1 VDSCRGERVRDAEG
15 KNEVWAAMSGE
26 CFPIT
31 VLPHVSRI
39 YRDYLA
45 MAESVGDAPVRR
57 WYGAEP
63 FGGRWVGKAEP
74 VEHAGRLADLLEQQA
89 VEFGASD
96 AAKANIAK
104 LREGAR
110 AVVTGQ
116 QVVLFGGPLLTL
128 LKAATAVAR
137 AKEATKASGV
147 EHVPVFWLA
156 TEDHDLEE
164 VDQVSLLTKTS
175 VETLRAGLMV
185 AHAVPVG
192 GVVPGPELDAVLERA
207 SELLEFAPVSEWL
220 RECYLAGSDGVRPTL
235 ALAFGRLMA
244 RIFAEQGLIVMDAAS
259 RGFHALGARTLRYAI
274 EHADELQAA
283 LIARSKELVAAG
295 YHAQVLVAEGGS
307 MLFLL
312 DEATGE
318 RVALRRV
325 GNGDVQ
331 WKAGGRIY
339 SSADLIAILETTPER
354 LSPNALL
361 RPVFQDTLLPTA
373 AYVGGP
379 AEIAYFAQS
388 AVLYEA
394 VFGMGM
400 GKGKG
405 MGRITPVL
413 PRLSATL
420 LEPSIAAVMNKDEVQ
435 LPDALTTSEALAQR
449 LGARAMPIEGKRKLA
464 AVGNALETELAALT
478 EYLGGMDVSLG
489 KSAEVSGSKMRYQM
503 NRLRRMAATFQLQKE
518 ASLRKHADA
527 ITLHVFPNG
536 HPQERVVAGVWFMAK
551 YGDGLVERL
560 VGVAGNQ
567 CPGHVVVKL

>member
-1 VDSCRGERVRDAEG
+1 
-15 KNEVWAAMSGE
+15 MSSE

-31 VLPHVSRI
+31 VLPHVSAL

-45 MAESVGDAPVRR
+45 MAESAADAEVRR

-63 FGGRWVGKAEP
+63 FAGRWIGRDA
-74 VEHAGRLADLLEQQA
+74 AGFEGARAARLADLLDEQA
-89 VEFGASD
+89 VEFGAGD
-96 AAKANIAK
+96 VAKANIAK
-104 LREGAR
+104 LRAGAR

-116 QVVLFGGPLLTL
+116 QVVLFGGPLLTI

-137 AKEATKASGV
+137 SKEATQATGV
-147 EHVPVFWLA
+147 EYVPVFWMA
-156 TEDHDLEE
+156 TEDHDLAE

-175 VETLRAGLMV
+175 VETLRAGLKV

-207 SELLEFAPVSEWL
+207 SELLEFAPVSELLW
-220 RECYLAGSDGVRPTL
+220 ECYAEKDGARPTL
-235 ALAFGRLMA
+235 AVAFGRLIA
-244 RIFAEQGLIVMDAAS
+244 RIFADQGLVVMDAAV
-259 RGFHALGARTLRYAI
+259 RGFHALGAETLRYAI
-274 EHADELQAA
+274 EHAEELQAA
-283 LIARSKELVAAG
+283 LIARGEELVKAG
-295 YHAQVLVAEGGS
+295 YHAQVLVAAGGS

-325 GNGDVQ
+325 ASADGVMQ
-331 WKAGGRIY
+331 WKAGGRVY
-339 SSADLIAILETTPER
+339 SAAELLEILETAPER

-361 RPVFQDTLLPTA
+361 RPVFQDAVLPTA

-394 VFGMGM
+394 IL
-400 GKGKG
+400 
-405 MGRITPVL
+405 GRITPVL

-420 LEPSIAAVMNKDEVQ
+420 LEPAIAAVMEKDELQ
-435 LPDALTTSEALAQR
+435 LPDAMTTAEELAQR
-449 LGARAMPIEGKRKLA
+449 LGARAMPIEEKRKLA
-464 AVGNALETELAALT
+464 AVGNAMETELAALT
-478 EYLGGMDVSLG
+478 EYLAGMDASLG
-489 KSAEVSGSKMRYQM
+489 RAAEVSGSKMLYQM
-503 NRLRRMAATFQLQKE
+503 NRLRRMAATFELQKE
-518 ASLRKHADA
+518 ASLRKHAEA
-527 ITLHVFPNG
+527 ITLNVFPEG

-567 CPGHVVVKL
+567 CPGHVVVRL

>member
-1 VDSCRGERVRDAEG
+1 
-15 KNEVWAAMSGE
+15 MSVE

-31 VLPHVSRI
+31 VLPHVSQI

-45 MAESVGDAPVRR
+45 MAESADDAPVRR

-63 FGGRWVGKAEP
+63 FAGRWLGTAAAVD
-74 VEHAGRLADLLEQQA
+74 HAGRLADLLEAQA
-89 VEFGASD
+89 AEFGASD

-104 LREGAR
+104 LRAGAR

-128 LKAATAVAR
+128 LKAATAIAR
-137 AKEATKASGV
+137 AKEATRATGV
-147 EHVPVFWLA
+147 DHVPVFWMA
-156 TEDHDLEE
+156 TEDHDLKE
-164 VDQVSLLTKTS
+164 VDQVSLLTKSS
-175 VETLRAGLMV
+175 VETLRVGFKV

-192 GVVPGPELDAVLERA
+192 GVVPGPELEAVLERA

-220 RECYLAGSDGVRPTL
+220 RECYLAGSDGVRPSL
-235 ALAFGRLMA
+235 AVGFGRLMA
-244 RIFAEQGLIVMDAAS
+244 RIFAEEGLIVMDAAP
-259 RGFHALGARTLRYAI
+259 RGFHALGARTLRYAV
-274 EHADELQAA
+274 EHADKLQAA
-283 LIARSKELVAAG
+283 SIARSEELVRAG

-312 DEATGE
+312 DETTGE
-318 RVALRRV
+318 RVALRRTAS
-325 GNGDVQ
+325 GNGDGQ
-331 WKAGGRIY
+331 WKAGTHVY
-339 SSADLIAILETTPER
+339 SSADLIGILEAAPER

-388 AVLYEA
+388 AVLYEEIL
-394 VFGMGM
+394 
-400 GKGKG
+400 
-405 MGRITPVL
+405 GRITPVL

-420 LEPSIAAVMNKDEVQ
+420 LEPAIAAVMDKDEVQ
-435 LPDALTTSEALAQR
+435 LPDAMTTAEELAQR
-449 LGARAMPIEGKRKLA
+449 LGARAMPIEAKRKLA
-464 AVGNALETELAALT
+464 AVGNAVETELEALT
-478 EYLGGMDVSLG
+478 EYLGGLDESLG
-489 KSAEVSGSKMRYQM
+489 RAAEVSGSKMLYQM

-518 ASLRKHADA
+518 TSLRKHAEA
-527 ITLHVFPNG
+527 ITLHVFPDG

-551 YGDGLVERL
+551 YGEGLVERL

-567 CPGHVVVKL
+567 CPGHVVVRL

>member
-1 VDSCRGERVRDAEG
+1 
-15 KNEVWAAMSGE
+15 MSVE

-31 VLPHVSRI
+31 VLPHVSQI

-45 MAESVGDAPVRR
+45 MAESADGAPVRR

-63 FGGRWVGKAEP
+63 FAGRWLGKTAP
-74 VEHAGRLADLLEQQA
+74 VEHAGRLADLLESQA

-104 LREGAR
+104 LRAGAR

-137 AKEATKASGV
+137 AKEATKATGV

-156 TEDHDLEE
+156 TEDHDLKE

-175 VETLRAGLMV
+175 VETLRAGLKV

-192 GVVPGPELDAVLERA
+192 GVVPGPELDAVLERT

-220 RECYLAGSDGVRPTL
+220 RECYLAGSDGARPTL
-235 ALAFGRLMA
+235 ALAFGRLIA
-244 RIFAEQGLIVMDAAS
+244 RIFADQGLVVMDAAS

-274 EHADELQAA
+274 EHAAELQAA
-283 LIARSKELVAAG
+283 LIARDKELVGAG

-307 MLFLL
+307 TLFLL

-318 RVALRRV
+318 RVALRRT
-325 GNGDVQ
+325 GAGDGDAQ
-331 WKAGGRIY
+331 WKAGSRVY
-339 SSADLIAILETTPER
+339 SSADLIAILEATPER

-394 VFGMGM
+394 VFGMG
-400 GKGKG
+400 
-405 MGRITPVL
+405 RITPVL

-420 LEPSIAAVMNKDEVQ
+420 LEPAIAAVMDKDEVQ
-435 LPDALTTSEALAQR
+435 LPDAMTTADELAQR

-464 AVGNALETELAALT
+464 AVGNAVERELAALT
-478 EYLGGMDVSLG
+478 DYLGGIDESLG
-489 KSAEVSGSKMRYQM
+489 RAAEVSGSKMLYQM

-518 ASLRKHADA
+518 ASLRKHAEA
-527 ITLHVFPNG
+527 ITLNVFPNG

-567 CPGHVVVKL
+567 CPGHVVVRL

>member
-1 VDSCRGERVRDAEG
+1 
-15 KNEVWAAMSGE
+15 MSSE

-31 VLPHVSRI
+31 VLPHVSQL

-45 MAESVGDAPVRR
+45 MADSVGDAVVRR

-63 FGGRWVGKAEP
+63 FTGKWLGRAVP
-74 VEHAGRLADLLEQQA
+74 VKHAGALADLLELQA

-104 LREGAR
+104 LRAGAR

-116 QVVLFGGPLLTL
+116 QVVLFGGPMLTL
-128 LKAATAVAR
+128 LKAATAITR
-137 AKEATKASGV
+137 ANEATKATGV

-175 VETLRAGLMV
+175 VETLKVGLKV

-192 GVVPGPELDAVLERA
+192 GVVPGPELEVVLERA

-220 RECYLAGSDGVRPTL
+220 RECYLAGEEGGARPTL

-244 RIFAEQGLIVMDAAS
+244 RIFADQGLVVMDAAS
-259 RGFHALGARTLRYAI
+259 RGFHALGGSTLRYAI
-274 EHADELQAA
+274 EHGAELQQA
-283 LIARSKELVAAG
+283 LIARSEELVKAG
-295 YHAQVLVAEGGS
+295 YHAQVLVADGGS
-307 MLFLL
+307 LLFLL
-312 DEATGE
+312 DQATGE
-318 RVALRRV
+318 RVALRRSAE
-325 GNGDVQ
+325 DQ
-331 WKAGGRIY
+331 WRAGTRVY
-339 SSADLIAILETTPER
+339 SSVDLIAILEATPER

-361 RPVFQDTLLPTA
+361 RAVFQDTLLPTA
-373 AYVGGP
+373 AYIGGP

-394 VFGMGM
+394 IL
-400 GKGKG
+400 
-405 MGRITPVL
+405 GRITPVL

-420 LEPSIAAVMNKDEVQ
+420 LEPAIAAVMDKDEVQ
-435 LPDALTTSEALAQR
+435 LPDAMTAAEELAQR
-449 LGARAMPIEGKRKLA
+449 LGARAMPIAEKRKLA
-464 AVGNALETELAALT
+464 AVGNALERELAALT
-478 EYLGGMDVSLG
+478 EYLGGMDESLG
-489 KSAEVSGSKMRYQM
+489 RAAEVSGSKMLYQM
-503 NRLRRMAATFQLQKE
+503 NRLRRMAATFELQKE
-518 ASLRKHADA
+518 ASLRKHAEA
-527 ITLHVFPNG
+527 ITLNVFPDG

-551 YGDGLVERL
+551 YGEGLVERL

-567 CPGHVVVKL
+567 CPGHVVVRL

>member
-1 VDSCRGERVRDAEG
+1 
-15 KNEVWAAMSGE
+15 MSAE

-31 VLPHVSRI
+31 VLPHVSQL

-45 MAESVGDAPVRR
+45 MADSAPDAAVRR

-63 FGGRWVGKAEP
+63 FAGKWLGKSVQVKHP
-74 VEHAGRLADLLEQQA
+74 RTVADLLETQA

-104 LREGAR
+104 LRAGAR

-116 QVVLFGGPLLTL
+116 QVVLFGGPLLTI

-137 AKEATKASGV
+137 AREATAATSV
-147 EHVPVFWLA
+147 DHVPVFWLA
-156 TEDHDLEE
+156 SEDHDIAE
-164 VDQVSLLTKTS
+164 VDQVAFLTKTS
-175 VETLRAGLMV
+175 VETLRVGLKL
-185 AHAVPVG
+185 AHAIPAG
-192 GVVPGPELDAVLERA
+192 GVVPGPELEAALDRA
-207 SELLEFAPVSEWL
+207 TELLEYAPVSDWL
-220 RECYLAGSDGVRPTL
+220 RECYAPKDGVRPTL

-244 RIFAEQGLIVMDAAS
+244 KIFATEGLVVMDAAT
-259 RGFHALGARTLRYAI
+259 RGFHALGASTLRYAI
-274 EHADELQAA
+274 EHAAELQQS
-283 LIARSKELVAAG
+283 LIARSQELVKAG
-295 YHAQVLVAEGGS
+295 YHAQVLVADSGS

-312 DEATGE
+312 DETTGE
-318 RVALRRV
+318 RLALRRIASD
-325 GNGDVQ
+325 NENAQ
-331 WKAGGRIY
+331 WKAGGRAY
-339 SSADLIAILETTPER
+339 STAELVAILDATPER

-361 RPVFQDTLLPTA
+361 RPVFQDTVLPAA

-394 VFGMGM
+394 IL
-400 GKGKG
+400 
-405 MGRITPVL
+405 GRVTPVL

-420 LEPSIAAVMNKDEVQ
+420 LEPAIAAVMDKDGVQ
-435 LPDALTTSEALAQR
+435 LPDAMTTAEALAQR

-464 AVGNALETELAALT
+464 AVGNAMDTELSALT
-478 EYLGGMDVSLG
+478 EYLSGMDATLG
-489 KSAEVSGSKMRYQM
+489 RAAGVSGSKMRYQM
-503 NRLRRMAATFQLQKE
+503 NRLRRMAATFELQKE

-527 ITLHVFPNG
+527 ITLNVFPDG
-536 HPQERVVAGVWFMAK
+536 HPQERVLAGVWFIAK

-567 CPGHVVVKL
+567 CPGHVVVRL

>member
-1 VDSCRGERVRDAEG
+1 
-15 KNEVWAAMSGE
+15 MSVE

-31 VLPHVSRI
+31 VLPHVSQI

-45 MAESVGDAPVRR
+45 MAESAGDAPVRQ

-63 FGGRWVGKAEP
+63 FAGRWLGKAAA
-74 VEHAGRLADLLEQQA
+74 VEHAGRLGDLLESQA

-128 LKAATAVAR
+128 LKAATAIAR
-137 AKEATKASGV
+137 AGEATRATGV

-164 VDQVSLLTKTS
+164 VDQVSFLTKTS
-175 VETLRAGLMV
+175 VETLRAGLKV

-192 GVVPGPELDAVLERA
+192 GVVLGPEFEAVLERA

-220 RECYLAGSDGVRPTL
+220 QECYLAGGGEGNRVRPTL

-244 RIFAEQGLIVMDAAS
+244 RIFAEQGLVVMDAAS
-259 RGFHALGARTLRYAI
+259 GGFHALGASTLRYAI
-274 EHADELQAA
+274 EHAEELQKA
-283 LIARSKELVAAG
+283 LIARSEELVRAG

-318 RVALRRV
+318 RVALRRTAS
-325 GNGDVQ
+325 GNGDAQ
-331 WKAGGRIY
+331 WKAGGRVY
-339 SSADLIAILETTPER
+339 SSAELIGILETAPER

-361 RPVFQDTLLPTA
+361 RAVFQDTLLPTA

-388 AVLYEA
+388 AALYEA
-394 VFGMGM
+394 IL
-400 GKGKG
+400 
-405 MGRITPVL
+405 GRITPVL

-420 LEPSIAAVMNKDEVQ
+420 LEPAIAAVMDKDEVQ
-435 LPDALTTSEALAQR
+435 LPDAMTTAEELAQR
-449 LGARAMPIEGKRKLA
+449 LGARAMPIAEKRKLA
-464 AVGNALETELAALT
+464 AVGNALERELAALT
-478 EYLGGMDVSLG
+478 EYLGGMDESLG
-489 KSAEVSGSKMRYQM
+489 RAAEVSASKMRYQM
-503 NRLRRMAATFQLQKE
+503 DRLRRMAATFELQRE
-518 ASLRKHADA
+518 ASLRKHAQA
-527 ITLHVFPNG
+527 ITLNVFPNG
-536 HPQERVVAGVWFMAK
+536 YPQERVLAGVWFMAK

-567 CPGHVVVKL
+567 CPGHVVVRL

>member
-1 VDSCRGERVRDAEG
+1 
-15 KNEVWAAMSGE
+15 MSSE

-31 VLPHVSRI
+31 VLPQVSRI
-39 YRDYLA
+39 YSDYLS
-45 MAESVGDAPVRR
+45 MADSAGDGAVRR

-63 FGGRWVGKAEP
+63 FAGKWLGKAAP
-74 VEHAGRLADLLEQQA
+74 VKHAGALADLLEQQA
-89 VEFGASD
+89 VEFGSGD

-104 LREGAR
+104 LRDGAR

-116 QVVLFGGPLLTL
+116 QVMLLGGPLLIL

-137 AKEATKASGV
+137 AREATKATGV
-147 EHVPVFWLA
+147 EHVPVFWMA

-164 VDQVSLLTKTS
+164 VDQVSLLTKSS
-175 VETLRAGLMV
+175 VETLKANLKV

-192 GVVPGPELDAVLERA
+192 GLVPGPELEAVLERA

-220 RECYLAGSDGVRPTL
+220 RECYLPKDGARPTL

-244 RIFAEQGLIVMDAAS
+244 KIFAEQGLIVMDAAS
-259 RGFHALGARTLRYAI
+259 RGFHALGESTLRYAI
-274 EHADELQAA
+274 EHAAELHKA
-283 LIARSKELVAAG
+283 LVARGEELVKTG
-295 YHAQVLVAEGGS
+295 YHAQVLVAEGS
-307 MLFLL
+307 SLLFLL

-318 RVALRRV
+318 RVALRHSSD
-325 GNGDVQ
+325 GQ
-331 WKAGGRIY
+331 WKAGGKVY
-339 SSADLIAILETTPER
+339 STAELIALLEAAPER
-354 LSPNALL
+354 FSPNALL

-394 VFGMGM
+394 IL
-400 GKGKG
+400 
-405 MGRITPVL
+405 GRITPVL

-420 LEPSIAAVMNKDEVQ
+420 LEPAIAAVMDKDEVQ
-435 LPDALTTSEALAQR
+435 LPDAMTTAKELAQR

-464 AVGNALETELAALT
+464 AVGNALDKELDALT

-503 NRLRRMAATFQLQKE
+503 NRLRRMAATFELQKE
-518 ASLRKHADA
+518 ASLRKHAEA
-527 ITLHVFPNG
+527 ITLNVFPDG
-536 HPQERVVAGVWFMAK
+536 HPQERVVAGAWFMAK

-560 VGVAGNQ
+560 VGVAENQ
-567 CPGHVVVKL
+567 CPGHVVVRL